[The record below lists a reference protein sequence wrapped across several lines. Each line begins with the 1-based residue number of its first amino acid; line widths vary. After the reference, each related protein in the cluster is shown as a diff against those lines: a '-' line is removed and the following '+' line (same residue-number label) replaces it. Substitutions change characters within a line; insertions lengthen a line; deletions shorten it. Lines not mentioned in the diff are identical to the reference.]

1 MSKTTHFGY
10 ETVSTTEKTERVGE
24 VFASVASRYD
34 VMNDLMS
41 MGIHRVWKRF
51 TIDLAA
57 VRPGERVLDLAS
69 GTCDLAGKFAR
80 QVGPQGQVI
89 ASDIN
94 ASMLS
99 VGRDRMMDR
108 GIVQAMDYVLA
119 NAEELPFPTDHFDC
133 VTMAFGLR
141 NVTDKD
147 AALAEIQRVTR
158 PGGRALILEFSKPT
172 SAGFGKLYDEYSFK
186 VLPRLG
192 RYVAKDEASYRYL
205 AESIRMHPDQDT
217 LKGMMETAGFLRC
230 QYYNLA
236 GGICAVHRGFG
247 A

>member
-1 MSKTTHFGY
+1 MSKSTHFGY
-10 ETVSTTEKTERVGE
+10 QNVSPTEKTRRVGE
-24 VFASVASRYD
+24 VFSSVASRYD

-57 VRPGERVLDLAS
+57 VRPGESVLDLAS
-69 GTCDLAGKFAR
+69 GTCDLAGAFAK
-80 QVGPQGQVI
+80 QVGKSGEVV

-94 ASMLS
+94 GDMLAT
-99 VGRDRMMDR
+99 GRDRMIDR
-108 GIVQAMDYVLA
+108 GVLAPMEYVLA
-119 NAEELPFPTDHFDC
+119 TAEELPFESDRFDC

-147 AALAEIQRVTR
+147 AALAEIARVTR
-158 PGGRALILEFSKPT
+158 PGGRAIVLEFSKPT
-172 SAGFGKLYDEYSFK
+172 SEGFSKLYDTYSFR
-186 VLPRLG
+186 VLPALG

-217 LKGMMETAGFLRC
+217 LQGMMEAAGLIRC
-230 QYYNLA
+230 QYFNLA